1 MNVLVAGA
9 NGHTGRLVIQRL
21 ASDDVHHAYAMV
33 RNEDQAE
40 ALKSLGAEQVVVADL
55 EAQDLNVAVKS
66 CDAVI
71 FAAGSGS
78 KTGPEKTIAVDEEGA
93 NKLADAAKVNGV
105 KRFVMLS
112 SVGADE
118 DIKDYNGPLKHYVE
132 AKGKADRYLQESGV
146 DYTIVRP
153 GRLTHEPATGKVDI
167 RKHYEYEEHE
177 GRSISR
183 ADLADVLVACLDNP
197 HVKNKTFEIYSGQD
211 PIDKAL
217 QDFE

>member
-9 NGHTGRLVIQRL
+9 NGHTGRLIVQKL
-21 ASDDVHHAYAMV
+21 ALDGVHHAYAMV
-33 RNEDQAE
+33 RSEDQVE
-40 ALKSLGAEQVVVADL
+40 SLKNLGAERVIVADL
-55 EAQDLNVAVKS
+55 EAQDLSAVVRG

-78 KTGPEKTIAVDEEGA
+78 KTGPEKTIGVDEEGA
-93 NKLADAAKVNGV
+93 NKLVDAAKMNGV

-112 SVGADE
+112 SVGADG
-118 DIKDYNGPLKHYVE
+118 DIKDYNGSLKHYVE
-132 AKGKADRYLQESGV
+132 AKGRADRYLQESGV
-146 DYTIVRP
+146 NYTIVRP
-153 GRLTHEPATGKVDI
+153 GLLTHAPAKGKVDI

-183 ADLADVLVACLDNP
+183 ADLAHVLVASLDNP
-197 HVKNKTFEIYSGQD
+197 HVKNKIFEMYSGQD

-217 QDFE
+217 RDFE